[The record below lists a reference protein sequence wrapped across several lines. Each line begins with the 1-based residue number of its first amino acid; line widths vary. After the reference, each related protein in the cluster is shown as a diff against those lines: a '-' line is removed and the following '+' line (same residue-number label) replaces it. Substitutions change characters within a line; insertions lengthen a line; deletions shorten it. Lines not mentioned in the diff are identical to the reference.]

1 MDTLRHFWAGSRL
14 LAANVKAASMLLR
27 KKIAGQNLTRR
38 ERRLLTQ
45 TTVDLFRLVPFL
57 AIVVIPFAELLLP
70 VLLAVFP
77 NMLPSTFEDKIKKLN
92 LTLTRYTQRQEEAR
106 RKAVQLKLEMA
117 KFLEDALYLRSLQIS
132 HDTPSAATFAEAM
145 KKVKEGQ
152 SLETKEILGLSKLF
166 EDKFT
171 LEMLDRQQVVAMC
184 KYMGL
189 SRFGTTHYL
198 RNQLRSKLHDIRED
212 DDLIAQ
218 EAALDKFTEAEMKQ
232 ATQVR
237 GMDYKDFNTARSIRH
252 IGRELMRLCFL
263 AKAQM
268 EQWLL
273 LSAQHVPPSLLILSR
288 AFALTSAYSSL
299 KPLEGQQV
307 VTKKAETGEIAL
319 PKAMEEALHKTISAL
334 PDQLVADT
342 KLTSATKT
350 TQDMVSKLE
359 VLQEQIQAIKTE
371 EKEKKEKEREEKA
384 KAPATEAEAKQATKK
399 DAAGAY
405 SAEQM
410 KVVSEAVSLLFA
422 SAPSKIKREREAL
435 EQLKERKE
443 ERKEEREEEL
453 SAASASTDQPQ
464 HQPQPPPQ
472 DKVVHTLETKLEKM
486 IAKLDKEMDKIDQR
500 AHTLMSIIDTNQ
512 DGQISFEEFQEAVS
526 HLKAKYSPED
536 ITTMWRKLDTNN
548 DGQVSLE
555 QLEQLYSAGADEHH
569 ER

>member
-1 MDTLRHFWAGSRL
+1 MAAADTAPPSTPTATTATPQKVGLGQKVMDTLRHFWAGSRL

-77 NMLPSTFEDKIKKLN
+77 NMLPSTFEDKIKK
-92 LTLTRYTQRQEEAR
+92 EEAR

-237 GMDYKDFNTARSIRH
+237 GMDYKDFNT
-252 IGRELMRLCFL
+252 

>member
-1 MDTLRHFWAGSRL
+1 
-14 LAANVKAASMLLR
+14 LAA
-27 KKIAGQNLTRR
+27 
-38 ERRLLTQ
+38 
-45 TTVDLFRLVPFL
+45 
-57 AIVVIPFAELLLP
+57 
-70 VLLAVFP
+70 
-77 NMLPSTFEDKIKKLN
+77 
-92 LTLTRYTQRQEEAR
+92 
-106 RKAVQLKLEMA
+106 
-117 KFLEDALYLRSLQIS
+117 
-132 HDTPSAATFAEAM
+132 
-145 KKVKEGQ
+145 
-152 SLETKEILGLSKLF
+152 
-166 EDKFT
+166 
-171 LEMLDRQQVVAMC
+171 
-184 KYMGL
+184 
-189 SRFGTTHYL
+189 
-198 RNQLRSKLHDIRED
+198 
-212 DDLIAQ
+212 
-218 EAALDKFTEAEMKQ
+218 
-232 ATQVR
+232 
-237 GMDYKDFNTARSIRH
+237 
-252 IGRELMRLCFL
+252 
-263 AKAQM
+263 
-268 EQWLL
+268 
-273 LSAQHVPPSLLILSR
+273 
-288 AFALTSAYSSL
+288 
-299 KPLEGQQV
+299 LEGQQV

-319 PKAMEEALHKTISAL
+319 PKVMEEALHKTISAL

-512 DGQISFEEFQEAVS
+512 DGTVS
-526 HLKAKYSPED
+526 SARFLALPAGRADSCHVVYVNHVKTLARSNIVRRVPRSCVAPE
-536 ITTMWRKLDTNN
+536 
-548 DGQVSLE
+548 GQVQSR
-555 QLEQLYSAGADEHH
+555 GHH
-569 ER
+569 DDVAEARHQQRWPGVARATRAALFCRCR